1 MERDVDRILTEDAEG
16 FVEDRGKAK
25 QAPNM
30 AVASVQRR
38 DRGFA
43 RQTRKTV

>member
-30 AVASVQRR
+30 AVSVQRR